1 MTANAKPLILAD
13 NRLDNGT
20 PTATDTGAGF
30 DVLNLKDLRTY
41 TYWQAL
47 SFGTKYIT
55 VDTYDSDDYLA
66 AVNFV
71 TNGGF
76 ADITGWGPVNCDI
89 AAIAGGASG
98 NCLEIT
104 RVMGEWQEAIKD
116 LDSALEIGKTYLIRA
131 KVKSGTSG
139 NESFSIRIM
148 SDEAVLG
155 YLNGVSSSEWVE
167 YYFLW
172 TCTSTDILMVSVLKN
187 SHTAGTMLFDEVGVY
202 ESVSAATTA
211 NALGII
217 GHNFETAGATISLGY
232 SVDGA
237 NWTEIVSG
245 FTVTTNKALLKT
257 FTLTS
262 AFAWRLK
269 IITAAIAPRM
279 AVLMIGTRLDFERY
293 AFNYEGPEE
302 KIAAESLRSET
313 GNLLGSCLK
322 YIGYTIKL
330 SFKNL
335 TAAWCDVTFKP
346 LWDSWLSQL
355 KPFFFA
361 PDITNHPTEVYYVK
375 IPDSATFKMPYTS
388 GGVRRDLDLTFEGL
402 KEVA

>member
-20 PTATDTGAGF
+20 PTATDTAAGF

-55 VDTYDSDDYLA
+55 VDTYSAADYLT
-66 AVNFV
+66 AVSLLS
-71 TNGGF
+71 NGTF
-76 ADITGWGPVNCDI
+76 DVNTADWTAYG
-89 AAIAGGASG
+89 ATLASIAGGHSG
-98 NCLEIT
+98 NCLKITMAANPFQSAIQEVTGLVVGEI
-104 RVMGEWQEAIKD
+104 
-116 LDSALEIGKTYLIRA
+116 YLIGA
-131 KVKSGTSG
+131 WVKSGTSG
-139 NESFSIRIM
+139 DEAFSIEVGAGTGSITGQ
-148 SDEAVLG
+148 AT
-155 YLNGVSSSEWVE
+155 GVSSSVWT
-167 YYFLW
+167 YYCFAWRNNVGTTAYVRL
-172 TCTSTDILMVSVLKN
+172 VKN
-187 SHTAGTMLFDEVGVY
+187 TATAGTMLFDEAKMFIYANGAAD
-202 ESVSAATTA
+202 SV
-211 NALGII
+211 GII
-217 GHNFETAGATISLGY
+217 GHNFATAAATVSIES
-232 SVDGA
+232 SNDNA
-237 NWTEIVSG
+237 TWTERLAG
-245 FTVTTNKALLKT
+245 FTVATDKALLKT
-257 FTLTS
+257 FT
-262 AFAWRLK
+262 AKEARYWRLK

-322 YIGYTIKL
+322 YIGYTINL

-361 PDITNHPTEVYYVK
+361 PDITNHPTEVYFVK
-375 IPDSATFKMPYTS
+375 IPDNATLKMPYAS

-402 KEVA
+402 KEAA